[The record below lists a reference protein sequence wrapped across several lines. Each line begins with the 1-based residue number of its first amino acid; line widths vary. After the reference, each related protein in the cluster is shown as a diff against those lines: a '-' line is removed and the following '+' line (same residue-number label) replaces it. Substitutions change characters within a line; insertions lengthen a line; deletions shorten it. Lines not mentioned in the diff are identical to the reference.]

1 VSDNPSSAGNQQERL
16 ITIGWVLGFVDGEAC
31 FSIGLVRQAG
41 GGTRKGY
48 RLGWQVVH
56 RFAVVQGA
64 RSVGALEQLRDFFGV
79 GRLYQNRR
87 HDNHR
92 EHLYKYLVERR
103 DDLIEVVIPFFERFP
118 LRTDKRHDFERFA
131 ECVRM
136 VELGHHLRSDGL
148 IEILTVM
155 ERMNHR
161 KSRADLIRILR
172 DQTPNIPIPG

>member
-1 VSDNPSSAGNQQERL
+1 MSDNPSSAGNQQERL
-16 ITIGWVLGFVDGEAC
+16 ITIGWVLGFVDGEGC

-41 GGTRKGY
+41 GGNRKCY

-64 RSVGALEQLRDFFGV
+64 RSVEALEGLRDFFGV

-92 EHLYKYLVERR
+92 ENLYQFLVERR
-103 DDLIEVVIPFFERFP
+103 DDLVEVVIPFFERFP

-131 ECVRM
+131 HCVHM
-136 VELGHHLRSDGL
+136 VNLGHHLHREGL
-148 IEILTVM
+148 VEILTTM
-155 ERMNHR
+155 EGMNHR
-161 KSRADLIRILR
+161 KSRAHLIRILR
-172 DQTPNIPIPG
+172 DQTPNIPIAG